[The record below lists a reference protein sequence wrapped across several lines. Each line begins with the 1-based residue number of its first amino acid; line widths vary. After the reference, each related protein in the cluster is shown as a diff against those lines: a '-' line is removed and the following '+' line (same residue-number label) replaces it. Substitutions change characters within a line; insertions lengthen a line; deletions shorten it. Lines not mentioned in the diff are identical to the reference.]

1 MYRWPKTNGS
11 SSVPVSPYAWT
22 LRFSFFLP
30 FSLPFSPF
38 PSLHTRKNASMI
50 MSVCYC
56 NWFDERW
63 KCAELYSMSYI
74 FTWPACVTDCE
85 AAGWTLLAITATD
98 WLLAG
103 WTALL
108 VFICDTTG
116 PPTLGEGDGMAVAFA
131 VATAIVPVAC
141 GWIDFV
147 GSGWTVLLAAEGDA
161 FTDAVGI
168 IAVFEGCTLAGM
180 TVAAAPEGV
189 VTLDSGIAGLA
200 FDPLA
205 LSFETLLATLFAMLD
220 IRSSVL
226 LYCCWASPL
235 WSLNRNVLG
244 VSPSSEW
251 SETRDWW

>member
-1 MYRWPKTNGS
+1 MEMRWII
-11 SSVPVSPYAWT
+11 
-22 LRFSFFLP
+22 L
-30 FSLPFSPF
+30 
-38 PSLHTRKNASMI
+38 
-50 MSVCYC
+50 
-56 NWFDERW
+56 
-63 KCAELYSMSYI
+63 SMSYI

-147 GSGWTVLLAAEGDA
+147 GNGWTVLLAAEGDA
-161 FTDAVGI
+161 FTDVAGI
-168 IAVFEGCTLAGM
+168 IAVFEGCTLAGL